1 MALNQLDVLVVGGAN
16 TDFLVRGPSLPRPG
30 STIEGDEFQEG
41 PGGKGAN
48 QAVAAARLGG
58 KVALIARVG
67 SDRRGEMILACLDQE
82 RVDAHAVV
90 QDRQAP
96 TGVALVMVDTSGA
109 GDAFAAALAVYLAC
123 GEGLEAAAHFANAA
137 AALKATKLGAQAG
150 LPRREEVL
158 RLLRPRP
165 FAMPSAII

>member
-16 TDFLVRGPSLPRPG
+16 TDFLVRGPSLPKPG

-96 TGVALVMVDTSGA
+96 TGVALVMVDTSGEKQILTA
-109 GDAFAAALAVYLAC
+109 PGANRMITVRDV
-123 GEGLEAAAHFANAA
+123 EAA
-137 AALKATKLGAQAG
+137 G
-150 LPRREEVL
+150 E
-158 RLLRPRP
+158 
-165 FAMPSAII
+165 PSAII